1 MLLEKNNITR
11 THIDDY
17 LESEGIHPQQI
28 LEVNNMDLLIDF
40 AAIGMGVASVVREF
54 ATDYLA
60 SGQILELPIS
70 HRLRSVLSGS
80 CTRRAGR
87 SQRC

>member
-40 AAIGMGVASVVREF
+40 AAIGMGVCQCRTGVC
-54 ATDYLA
+54 D
-60 SGQILELPIS
+60 G
-70 HRLRSVLSGS
+70 LSGF
-80 CTRRAGR
+80 RADLRASDLPPGCGAYCR
-87 SQRC
+87 VRVPEEP